1 MTKRK
6 LVVIF
11 MSACAVFA
19 IVSTIGMTML
29 KRSCNDMRKEVDA
42 LKHEVTILQDEV
54 ITLRL
59 KMILKEEEEEKP
71 DEIPEL
77 NYDYDYVL
85 RVVAAECAYEPF
97 EGKLAVAQTIRETAE
112 KKGITPEEVVRTP
125 NQYASPASMEIV
137 NDEVR
142 EACKMV
148 LMDGE
153 SITDEPIQYFY
164 STRGGFVSAWHEN
177 SLEYV
182 FTIGY
187 HKFFKEK

>member
-6 LVVIF
+6 LTAIF

-54 ITLRL
+54 ISLRL
-59 KMILKEEEEEKP
+59 KMILKEEEEKP
-71 DEIPEL
+71 DETPEL

-112 KKGITPEEVVRTP
+112 KKGIPPEEVVRTP

-142 EACKMV
+142 EACKIV
-148 LMDGE
+148 LINGE

-182 FTIGY
+182 FTIG
-187 HKFFKEK
+187 